1 MIGVFERRISTEEE
15 LREIIPDPLARA
27 WGKEIPH
34 LDEHC
39 RAFVARSPFMVM
51 ATSGARVT
59 PRGGPPGF
67 VRVLDERHLAFA
79 DYTGNRRADSHRDI
93 LRDPK
98 VQLAFFVPRFGETLR
113 VTGEAC
119 LTTDPE
125 LLESLATGGD
135 RPPRLAV
142 GVTVEHAFV
151 HCAKALMRSGLWE
164 PERWPA
170 LDGLP
175 SGAQMLRDHVADG
188 RTLEKVQSDLEESYA
203 TRLW

>member
-1 MIGVFERRISTEEE
+1 VFERRLTTEEE
-15 LREIIPDPLARA
+15 LREIIPDPLPRGWA
-27 WGKEIPH
+27 KEIAH

-39 RAFVARSPFMVM
+39 RTFIARSPFFVM
-51 ATSGARVT
+51 ASSGVRVT
-59 PRGGPPGF
+59 PWGGPAGF
-67 VRVLDERHLAFA
+67 VRVLDASHLAFA

-93 LRDPK
+93 LRDPR
-98 VQLAFFVPRFGETLR
+98 VQLDFFVPGCGETLR
-113 VTGEAC
+113 VGGEAC

-125 LLESLATGGD
+125 LLETLATGGD

-142 GVTVEHAFV
+142 GVTVATAFV

-164 PERWPA
+164 PERWPS

-175 SGAQMLRDHVADG
+175 SGATMLRDHVADG
-188 RTLEKVQSDLEESYA
+188 RTLERVQADLDESYA

>member
-1 MIGVFERRISTEEE
+1 MFEHRLTSEAE
-15 LREIIPDPLARA
+15 LREVIPDPLPRA
-27 WGKEIPH
+27 WAKEIDH
-34 LDEHC
+34 LDAHC
-39 RAFVARSPFMVM
+39 RAFVAHSPFLVL

-67 VRVLDERHLAFA
+67 VRVLDDHHLAFA

-93 LRDPK
+93 LRDPR
-98 VQLAFFVPRFGETLR
+98 VQLVFLVPRFGETLR
-113 VTGEAC
+113 VSGQAC
-119 LTTDPE
+119 LTTDPA
-125 LLESLATGGD
+125 LLETLATGGD

-151 HCAKALMRSGLWE
+151 HCAKAFRRSGLWE
-164 PERWPA
+164 PERWPD
-170 LDGLP
+170 LDGMP

-188 RTLEKVQSDLEESYA
+188 RTLERVQADLDESYA

>member
-1 MIGVFERRISTEEE
+1 MFDRRVASEDE
-15 LREIIPDPLARA
+15 LREIIPDPLPRA
-27 WGKEIPH
+27 WAKEIDH
-34 LDEHC
+34 LDDHC
-39 RAFVARSPFMVM
+39 REFIAHSPFLVL

-59 PRGGPPGF
+59 PRGGPAGF

-93 LRDPK
+93 LRDPR
-98 VQLAFFVPRFGETLR
+98 VQLVFLVPRFGETLR

-125 LLESLATGGD
+125 LLETLATGGD
-135 RPPRLAV
+135 RAPRLAV
-142 GVTVEHAFV
+142 GVTVDRAFV

-170 LDGLP
+170 PDGLP
-175 SGAQMLRDHVADG
+175 TGAEMLRDHVADG
-188 RTLEKVQSDLEESYA
+188 RTLENVQSDLDESYA

>member
-1 MIGVFERRISTEEE
+1 MFDRRISSEAE
-15 LREIIPDPLARA
+15 LRELIPEPLPRA
-27 WGKEIPH
+27 WGKEIDR

-39 RAFVARSPFMVM
+39 RAFIAGSPFFVM
-51 ATSGARVT
+51 ATSGVRVT
-59 PRGGPPGF
+59 PRGGPAGF
-67 VRVLDERHLAFA
+67 VRVLDEHHLAFA

-98 VQLAFFVPRFGETLR
+98 VQLDFLVPRVGETLR
-113 VTGEAC
+113 VGGEAC

-142 GVTVEHAFV
+142 GITVRYAFL
-151 HCAKALMRSGLWE
+151 HCAKALLRSGLWD
-164 PERWPA
+164 PERWPD
-170 LDGLP
+170 LDGVP
-175 SGAQMLRDHVADG
+175 SGAEMLRDHVADG
-188 RTLEKVQSDLEESYA
+188 RTVEKVQADLDESYA